1 MWKINDHMMELVHR
15 HDPQKGFLYQDLAV
29 DMHKEHAANSDCQIK
44 YQNQFSLDAK

>member
-1 MWKINDHMMELVHR
+1 MLKINGHLMELVHR